1 MGPVINTTY
10 DEKFVFIHPNGKT
23 LFFASAG
30 HLGMG
35 SYDIFKTE
43 LVNGVW
49 SKPINLGYPI
59 NTVNEE
65 STFSLTSDNKFMY
78 IAAEYPDSYGD
89 RDIYKVDVSRYP
101 VMSEGYEKSVY
112 AQLIAIVVD
121 ANSKAFKGVNIQV
134 EDLDT
139 GEIQTGETD
148 KAGYCRVNVQGG
160 KTYKVTAEKDG
171 KKFSEEVT
179 IEMKNSGET
188 VRKWEIKL

>member
-1 MGPVINTTY
+1 
-10 DEKFVFIHPNGKT
+10 
-23 LFFASAG
+23 
-30 HLGMG
+30 MG

-65 STFSLTSDNKFMY
+65 STFSLTSDNKYMY
-78 IAAEYPDSYGD
+78 IAAEYADSYGD
-89 RDIYKVDVSRYP
+89 RDIYKVDVSRYS

-112 AQLIAIVVD
+112 AQLIAIVLDV
-121 ANSKAFKGVNIQV
+121 NGKASKGVKVKV

-139 GEIQTGETD
+139 GEILTGETD

-160 KTYKVTAEKDG
+160 KTYVVTAEKDG

-188 VRKWEIKL
+188 VRKWEIRL

>member
-1 MGPVINTTY
+1 
-10 DEKFVFIHPNGKT
+10 
-23 LFFASAG
+23 
-30 HLGMG
+30 MG

-49 SKPINLGYPI
+49 SKPVNLGYPI

-65 STFSLTSDNKFMY
+65 STFSLTSDNKTMF
-78 IAAEYPDSYGD
+78 IAAEYADSYGD
-89 RDIYKVDVSRYP
+89 RDIYKIDISRYAL
-101 VMSEGYEKSVY
+101 MSEGYEQSVY

-121 ANSKAFKGVNIQV
+121 VNGKAYKGVKIKV

-139 GEIQTGETD
+139 GEIQNGETD

-160 KTYKVTAEKDG
+160 KSYKVTAEKDE
-171 KKFSEEVT
+171 KKFSEEVK

-188 VRKWEIKL
+188 IRKWEIKL